1 MIKLGKKLVPPK
13 LKNWI
18 TTLLGF
24 LDLYE
29 ILVKGGKCK
38 FFLPRSLNQKV
49 IDFFFGKVRN
59 QRNRTVNP
67 TAMQF
72 MKALSH

>member
-1 MIKLGKKLVPPK
+1 MIKLGKKLVPPT

-18 TTLLGF
+18 TLQGF

-49 IDFFFGKVRN
+49 IDFFFWQG
-59 QRNRTVNP
+59 
-67 TAMQF
+67 
-72 MKALSH
+72 